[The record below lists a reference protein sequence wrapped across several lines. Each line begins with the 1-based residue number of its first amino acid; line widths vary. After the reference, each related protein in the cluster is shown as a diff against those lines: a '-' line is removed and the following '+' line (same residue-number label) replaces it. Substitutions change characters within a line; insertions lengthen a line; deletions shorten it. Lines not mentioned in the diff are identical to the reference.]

1 MPRKSSKTLT
11 DAELAVMQVLWER
24 GSATVAEVAEAL
36 SRDKPWAY
44 NTVLT
49 FLRILE
55 RKGYA
60 GHTKQGRAFVYRP
73 RVEQGDA
80 RRHAMRDLLG
90 RFFDGSPELLVQ
102 NILEAGEIDPVEMDR
117 IRALLD
123 DADRRTS

>member
-24 GSATVAEVAEAL
+24 GAATVAEVAEAL
-36 SRDKPWAY
+36 SGDKPWAY

-60 GHTKQGRAFVYRP
+60 GHIKHGRAFVYRP
-73 RVEQGDA
+73 RVARGDA
-80 RRHAMRDLLG
+80 RHKALRKLLG

-102 NILEAGEIDPVEMDR
+102 NILEAGEMDPDELGR

-123 DADRRTS
+123 EADRRPS